1 MSTPVYPLSPLQVLH
16 RVRAGSAEVNVLP
29 PAPEGRTLRR
39 IWTVI
44 DLEKLCKDG
53 PIHNKTAF
61 LEDMVHDWRVRND
74 GTLSFYSRVV
84 EIGHEVDVLLDYETV
99 EERRAR
105 PVKPRFDP
113 NTGEPISN

>member
-1 MSTPVYPLSPLQVLH
+1 MSSLVYPLSSLQVLH
-16 RVRAGSAEVNVLP
+16 RIRAGSAVVNELP
-29 PAPEGRTLRR
+29 PAPEGRPLRR
-39 IWTVI
+39 IWTVLN
-44 DLEKLCKDG
+44 LEKLCQDG

-61 LEDMVHDWRVRND
+61 LEDMVHDWRVRPD

-105 PVKPRFDP
+105 TTKPRFDP
-113 NTGEPISN
+113 NTGEPLSS